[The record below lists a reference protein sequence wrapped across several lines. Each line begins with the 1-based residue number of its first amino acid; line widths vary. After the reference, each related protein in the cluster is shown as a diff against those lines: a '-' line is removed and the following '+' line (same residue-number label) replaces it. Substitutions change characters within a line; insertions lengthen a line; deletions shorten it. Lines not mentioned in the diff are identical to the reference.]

1 MKRLTERQ
9 YQRRASATMVLY
21 VVAMLVVW
29 PLAKGAPQLWLKALL
44 TLVPALPMLYV
55 IALLA
60 RRIADSDELEQRTHL
75 VALGVATGLTGAL
88 SLVAGLLA
96 ASGAVTLDGTVLI
109 WVFPLMTMVYGIT
122 RWWVMT
128 RRYGGSMACDG
139 SAGWWEM
146 PSRLLLAAALLALV
160 VLVVWWRGRLDAFNA
175 GALSGMIVS
184 LVGLAALSA
193 WRGWRRRALTRA
205 GGAEE

>member
-9 YQRRASATMVLY
+9 YQRRASVTMVLY
-21 VVAMLVVW
+21 VAAMLVVW

-109 WVFPLMTMVYGIT
+109 WVFPLMTMVYGVT
-122 RWWVMT
+122 RWWVVT
-128 RRYGGSMACDG
+128 RRYGGSMTCDS

-146 PSRLLLAAALLALV
+146 PSRLLLAAATLV
-160 VLVVWWRGRLDAFNA
+160 LVILVVWWRGRLDAFNA
-175 GALSGMIVS
+175 GALSGMAAS
-184 LVGLAALSA
+184 LVAMAALSA
-193 WRGWRRRALTRA
+193 WRGWRRRALVRA
-205 GGAEE
+205 GEAEE